1 MTNESYISL
10 HRHDDVDALAL
21 KGAPEGVDL
30 PYCLQQ
36 IKGWQTACRKLPR
49 WAEVEGLVFPPS
61 LSMEQCSSQPTAAY
75 KQALAERLLPPG
87 RRRAR
92 TWRVLASQPS
102 LPFAE
107 TVGIAGFVT
116 VIVNGK

>member
-10 HRHDDVDALAL
+10 HRHDNVDALAL

-61 LSMEQCSSQPTAAY
+61 LSMEQCSSQPTAVSY
-75 KQALAERLLPPG
+75 THL
-87 RRRAR
+87 RAH
-92 TWRVLASQPS
+92 
-102 LPFAE
+102 E
-107 TVGIAGFVT
+107 T
-116 VIVNGK
+116 